1 MYVMCYTALLGFA
14 TTVIPRWLTYYVSSA
29 LFAIFGLRMI
39 REGLWHNI
47 TITIYNVFALYV
59 THKHCMLC
67 LGMKM
72 SADEG
77 QEEYEEVQ
85 ADIRKKDEEVC
96 VLQPNRKTIE
106 YVSVY
111 SANRNVFVALGLQYD
126 GQGEKDV
133 ETGVTRTP
141 QRRLL
146 YMFFSRVFIQSL
158 TLTFLAEWGDRSQL
172 ATIILAAREVGYVVV
187 SFSIEL
193 LLCNF

>member
-1 MYVMCYTALLGFA
+1 MYYTALLGFA

-39 REGLWHNI
+39 REGLWHDL
-47 TITIYNVFALYV
+47 TITIHIVFAFYI

-96 VLQPNRKTIE
+96 SLQPNRKTIE
-106 YVSVY
+106 YVSTV
-111 SANRNVFVALGLQYD
+111 LI
-126 GQGEKDV
+126 K
-133 ETGVTRTP
+133 TC
-141 QRRLL
+141 
-146 YMFFSRVFIQSL
+146 
-158 TLTFLAEWGDRSQL
+158 
-172 ATIILAAREVGYVVV
+172 
-187 SFSIEL
+187 L
-193 LLCNF
+193 LLCGCSMMDRVRKMWRQALFAHPSEDCFTCSSLVSSFSP